1 MANIKRPDA
10 EQLPVQQPSMRRSRD
25 GLASPRAAQTDAF
38 AAPTG
43 TVHYGGKRPRL
54 WCGAAQHKVHVQT
67 RRQAQLTSSPATTT
81 AENNSGLRSAFDR
94 DSSLRVAAQ
103 TRVEPAGAIGSGRQC
118 PRRPVSIAC
127 IFALVLSIVVPSAGG
142 ASICAS
148 QSTARGL
155 ATTSSTAGTPASFTI
170 EVYPLC

>member
-1 MANIKRPDA
+1 MANINRPDA
-10 EQLPVQQPSMRRSRD
+10 QQLPVQQPGMRRSGD
-25 GLASPRAAQTDAF
+25 CLASPCAAQSDAV
-38 AAPTG
+38 ATPTS
-43 TVHYGGKRPRL
+43 TAHHGGKRPRS
-54 WCGAAQHKVHVQT
+54 WCGAAQHNIHVLT
-67 RRQAQLTSSPATTT
+67 RRQARLPPSPATTT
-81 AENNSGLRSAFDR
+81 AENNPGLRSAFDR

-103 TRVEPAGAIGSGRQC
+103 ARVEPAGAIRFGRQC

-127 IFALVLSIVVPSAGG
+127 VSALVLSIVVPSAWG

-170 EVYPLC
+170 EV